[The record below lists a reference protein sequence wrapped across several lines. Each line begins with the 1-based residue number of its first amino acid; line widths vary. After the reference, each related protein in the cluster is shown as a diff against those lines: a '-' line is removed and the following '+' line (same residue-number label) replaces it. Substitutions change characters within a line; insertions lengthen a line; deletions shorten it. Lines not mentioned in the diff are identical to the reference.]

1 MTAGILRTTYLAT
14 IRICPR
20 SRWYL
25 IGRWSIFMTNA
36 GFSFQA
42 GQSKILFNLRYKKIH
57 VAGKEVLR
65 RVWHYFDQIR
75 CFFSARHGVLSSVH
89 RLREQKDN
97 NTNAVFTPPRLRY
110 GRTADTIKPRSR
122 PTCYCPLSFF
132 SFLPLSSFSF
142 RRYTHETFFTLHNDF
157 SNMYFFSSL
166 FL

>member
-1 MTAGILRTTYLAT
+1 MLDLAFKLDSRRFSLICDTRRSTSRERKSCVVFGTT
-14 IRICPR
+14 
-20 SRWYL
+20 
-25 IGRWSIFMTNA
+25 SIKYVVSSALGMA
-36 GFSFQA
+36 
-42 GQSKILFNLRYKKIH
+42 
-57 VAGKEVLR
+57 
-65 RVWHYFDQIR
+65 YFPPFTGYENKR
-75 CFFSARHGVLSSVH
+75 
-89 RLREQKDN
+89 
-97 NTNAVFTPPRLRY
+97 NAVFTPPRLRY